1 MMRWLAVL
9 RLELARLM
17 QMKKTRMVLLATPLI
32 PLIVFGYGVNYDLT
46 RIPYAVYNEDAG
58 YLSRDLVARFAADPT
73 FHRVARLQN
82 DRQIRPLLDKRRA
95 AFVLHID
102 ANYTRNLLTHRP
114 APVEVLIDAR
124 NATEASTIESYV
136 NHILL
141 AYNAQWAVEHHHPPA
156 PALLV
161 IHNWYNANLDS
172 RWFILPGIVGVL
184 TFVLT
189 LMVTVP
195 SFARDREQGLFDS
208 YRALPLRAFDLLVG
222 KGLAGM
228 AVGFLGAAFIALMAV
243 VWFGVPLRG
252 SIAALFVGLLVFLF
266 AASGMGLW
274 VSTLTRTQMQA
285 AFGLFLL
292 FVPALLLSGFIFPIS
307 KLSAPVQTL
316 SLLDPVRYFLTITR
330 GVYLQ
335 GAGFATTGPAM
346 ASLAVLGSVAWVGAW
361 LTLAVQMRPLG
372 SFKCAD

>member
-9 RLELARLM
+9 RLELARLKG
-17 QMKKTRMVLLATPLI
+17 MKKTRMVLLATPLI
-32 PLIVFGYGVNYDLT
+32 PLIVFGYAVNFDLT

-73 FHRVARLQN
+73 FHLVARLQN
-82 DRQIRPLLDKRRA
+82 DRQIRPLLDDGRA

-124 NATEASTIESYV
+124 NATESSTIESYV

-141 AYNAQWAVEHHHPPA
+141 AYNAQWVVAHHHPPA

-161 IHNWYNANLDS
+161 IRNWYNANLDS
-172 RWFILPGIVGVL
+172 RWFILPGIIGVL

-195 SFARDREQGLFDS
+195 SIARDREQGLFES
-208 YRALPLRAFDLLVG
+208 YRTLPLRAFDLLVG

-228 AVGFLGAAFIALMAV
+228 AIGFLGAAFIALMAV
-243 VWFGVPLRG
+243 IWFGVPLRG

-292 FVPALLLSGFIFPIS
+292 FVPAVLLSGFIFPIS
-307 KLSAPVQTL
+307 KLSAPVQAL
-316 SLLDPVRYFLTITR
+316 SLLDPVRYFLTIAR

-335 GAGFATTGPAM
+335 GGGFAETGTAM
-346 ASLAVLGSVAWVGAW
+346 AHLSLIGVVVWIGAW
-361 LTLAVQMRPLG
+361 LTLALQMRPLG
-372 SFKCAD
+372 PYSGAD

>member
-9 RLELARLM
+9 RLELVRLTG
-17 QMKKTRMVLLATPLI
+17 MKKTRLVLLATPLI
-32 PLIVFGYGVNYDLT
+32 PLIVFGYAVNFDLT
-46 RIPYAVYNEDAG
+46 RIPYAVYNEDSG
-58 YLSRDLVARFAADPT
+58 YLSRTLVARFAAEPT
-73 FHRVARLQN
+73 FHLIARLQN
-82 DRQIRPLLDKRRA
+82 DRQIRPLLDEGRA
-95 AFVLHID
+95 AFVLHIG
-102 ANYTRNLLTHRP
+102 ANYTRNLLSQRS

-124 NATEASTIESYV
+124 NAIEASTIESYI

-161 IHNWYNANLDS
+161 IRNGFNANLDS

-195 SFARDREQGLFDS
+195 SLARDREQGLFS
-208 YRALPLRAFDLLVG
+208 SFRVMPLRALDLLAG

-228 AVGFLGAAFIALMAV
+228 LIGFLGAAFIALMAV
-243 VWFGVPLRG
+243 IWFEVPLRG
-252 SIAALFVGLLVFLF
+252 SVAALFVGLLVFLF

-274 VSTLTRTQMQA
+274 VSTLTRTHLQA

-292 FVPALLLSGFIFPIS
+292 FVPAVLLSGFIFPIS
-307 KLSAPVQTL
+307 KLSAVVQTL
-316 SLLDPVRYFLTITR
+316 SLLDPLRYFLAMTR

-335 GAGFATTGPAM
+335 GAGFAETGPAM
-346 ASLAVLGSVAWVGAW
+346 ASLARIGAVAWVGAW
-361 LTLAVQMRPLG
+361 VTLAWQMRPQAT
-372 SFKCAD
+372 SP